1 MQVMANC
8 KVNVGLRVRRRME
21 DGYHE
26 IETLFYPMK
35 GLYDLLEIEPLVE
48 CGREQIRDDG
58 KERRIELTGSGIAVD
73 CRDED
78 NLIVK
83 AYRRMATLDERVGS
97 VRVRLDK
104 RVPFGAGLGG
114 GSSDAAHTI
123 MALNEL
129 FALGL
134 STEEMAD
141 VLRPIGA
148 DCPFFL
154 YNTPCKA
161 TGIGDRLTPVDFS
174 WAGKRM
180 VMLKPNVSVS
190 TREAYAGIHLHDEPL
205 DLRVND
211 FEETVFARYPIL
223 DSVKRALQDAG
234 AEYATM
240 SGSGSVIY
248 GIFDKDSER
257 GSLPL
262 DRLIDKEFTSMV
274 IFDDTL

>member
-1 MQVMANC
+1 MQVKANC
-8 KVNVGLRVRRRME
+8 KVNVGLRVRRRRE

-26 IETLFYPMK
+26 IETLFYPVK

-83 AYRRMATLDERVGS
+83 AYLRMATLDERVGS

-129 FALGL
+129 FSLGL
-134 STEEMAD
+134 SREEMVD
-141 VLRPIGA
+141 ILRPIGA

-161 TGIGDRLTPVDFS
+161 TSIGDRLTPVDFS

-223 DSVKRALQDAG
+223 GSVKRVLQDAG
-234 AEYATM
+234 AEYAAM

-248 GIFDKDSER
+248 GIFDKDTER

>member
-1 MQVMANC
+1 MQVRANC
-8 KVNVGLRVRRRME
+8 KVNVGLRVRRRRE

-26 IETLFYPMK
+26 IETLFYPVK
-35 GLYDLLEIEPLVE
+35 GLYDLLTIEA
-48 CGREQIRDDG
+48 IDDG
-58 KERRIELTGSGIAVD
+58 WRKQRIELNGSGIAVD

-114 GSSDAAHTI
+114 GSSDAAHTV

-134 STEEMAD
+134 SREEMAD
-141 VLRPIGA
+141 ILRPIGA

-161 TGIGDRLTPVDFS
+161 TGIGDCLTPVKFS

-211 FEETVFARYPIL
+211 FEETIFARYPIL

-257 GSLPL
+257 GSMPL
-262 DRLIDKEFTSMV
+262 NRLIDKEFASMV

>member
-1 MQVMANC
+1 MQVRANC
-8 KVNVGLRVRRRME
+8 KVNVGLRVRRRRE

-26 IETLFYPMK
+26 IETLFYPVK
-35 GLYDLLEIEPLVE
+35 GLYDLLEIEPFVE
-48 CGREQIRDDG
+48 CGREQIREDG
-58 KERRIELTGSGIAVD
+58 KEQRIELTGSGIAVD

-114 GSSDAAHTI
+114 GSSDAAHTV

-134 STEEMAD
+134 SREEMAD
-141 VLRPIGA
+141 ILRPIGA

-223 DSVKRALQDAG
+223 GSVKCALQDAG
-234 AEYATM
+234 AEYAAM

>member
-1 MQVMANC
+1 MQVRANC
-8 KVNVGLRVRRRME
+8 KVNVGLRIRRRRE

-26 IETLFYPMK
+26 IETLFYPVK
-35 GLYDLLEIEPLVE
+35 GLYDLLEIEPLEE

-58 KERRIELTGSGIAVD
+58 KERRIELNGSGIAVD

-83 AYRRMATLDERVGS
+83 AYRRMATLDERVES

-114 GSSDAAHTI
+114 GSSDAAHTV

-134 STEEMAD
+134 SREEMAD
-141 VLRPIGA
+141 ILRPIGA

-211 FEETVFARYPIL
+211 FEETIFARYPIL

-248 GIFDKDSER
+248 GIFDKDTER